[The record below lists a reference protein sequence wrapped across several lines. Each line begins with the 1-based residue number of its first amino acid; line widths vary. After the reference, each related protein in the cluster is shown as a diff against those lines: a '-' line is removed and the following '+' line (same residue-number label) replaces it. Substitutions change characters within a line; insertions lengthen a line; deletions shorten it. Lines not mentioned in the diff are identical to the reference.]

1 MAPEIRVPSPPVSC
15 VRVRIRFSKLP
26 GAPRPGA
33 RVFFHVRKAAREELR
48 LEDALFSI
56 RGDVVLAD
64 VQAAHRLA
72 ETLNARRTAARADQ
86 LQASLQPSLQPSQL
100 HAMGLIHEVYHA
112 IVARY
117 RATAAGDPFGVLVR
131 RLRETHGDDLGRTL
145 RVFIGAFPPPA
156 VFRGELTADAWLGG
170 ATGGI
175 SNEEWAIEELL
186 LAWLGNENPAYA
198 PIAELVSDDELRRT
212 TPYLSVLTSLRGA
225 LDDQPRFGPDAQNL
239 VDMLLAPI
247 RHAPGSI
254 VGQLEFMREKW
265 GLDVALLQRLLLAGD
280 LVKEAGKWFLRHDH
294 DQDHDHDHGGGGGGG
309 HGPVHPADFAGELY
323 EHEPERF
330 SPDLEWMPRVVM
342 LAKSTFVWLDQLSK
356 TYRRGIHTLD
366 AIPDEELDRLASRGF
381 TGLWLIGI
389 WQRSRASLQIKQRMG
404 NADAVASAYSL
415 HDYEIAP
422 ELGGH
427 AAYQNLRQ
435 RAWRRGVR
443 LASDMVPNHMGLD
456 SRWVVQH
463 PDWFV
468 QSREPPFPSYRFTGP
483 DLGNDDRVTIQIED
497 GYWSKSDAA
506 VVFRRMDRHSGD
518 TRFVYH
524 GNDGTS
530 MPWNDTAQL
539 DYTKAEVREAVIQT
553 ILHVARL
560 FPIIRFDAAMTLAK
574 RHYQRLWYPLPGTGG
589 DIPSRAA
596 HSMTKE
602 RFDEVFPVEF
612 WREVV
617 DRVTRE
623 VPDTLLLAEAF
634 WMMEGYFVR
643 TLGMHRVYNSAFMHM
658 FKKEDNA
665 GYRASVKNV
674 LAFNPGI
681 LKRYVNFMNNPDEE
695 SAISQFGRDDK
706 YFGVCTVMCTMPG
719 LPMFGHGQVEG
730 FAEKYGMEYKR
741 AYWDENPDA
750 HLEDR
755 HAREIFPLMKRR
767 ALFADVEAFTFYDVV
782 SDGGQVD
789 EDVFA
794 YSNRR
799 GDERALVVFHNRYK
813 DTRGWIRA
821 SVGFVDDAGETH
833 HRTLG
838 EGLAIDPR
846 AGAFTVF
853 RDHVTGLEHIVES
866 RELATRGIFV
876 ALGAFKYHVFLEFR
890 EVMEA
895 DGRPC
900 RALADRLAGR
910 GVPSVEHAL
919 VDLVHGPMHDALR
932 DALALRGAENA
943 GATTGA
949 AEPSWRVALEAV
961 ELLEEATDREDPISA
976 FRLDRVLGA
985 DTDLVRVLLRA
996 RPLGGVHG
1004 VGPLLA
1010 DDVARAYLGVHEHG
1024 GVEWLRKE
1032 PWDALVLALSAVGGA
1047 PAAVTATLT
1056 AAAASAGYD
1065 VAKLQRALT

>member
-1 MAPEIRVPSPPVSC
+1 
-15 VRVRIRFSKLP
+15 VRVLVRFSKLP
-26 GAPRPGA
+26 NARQHGA
-33 RVFFHVRKAAREELR
+33 RSYFHVRKAARQELR

-72 ETLNARRTAARADQ
+72 DTLNAKRTAARKDQ
-86 LQASLQPSLQPSQL
+86 LQASQL
-100 HAMGLIHEVYHA
+100 HAMGLIHEVFHA
-112 IVARY
+112 ILARY
-117 RATAAGDPFGVLVR
+117 RATVGGDPFGALVR
-131 RLRETHGDDLGRTL
+131 RLKEAHGDDLGRTL
-145 RVFIGAFPPPA
+145 RVFLTAFPPEP
-156 VFRGELTADAWLGG
+156 VFHGDVTVDGWLEGS
-170 ATGGI
+170 TGGI
-175 SNEEWAIEELL
+175 ANEEWAIEELL

-198 PIAELVSDDELRRT
+198 PIADLVTDEELRRT
-212 TPYLSVLTSLRGA
+212 TPYLSVLTSMRRA
-225 LDDQPRFGPDAQNL
+225 LDDQPRFGPDQQNL

-254 VGQLEFMREKW
+254 LGQLEFMRVKW

-280 LVKEAGKWFLRHDH
+280 LVKEEGKWFLRHE
-294 DQDHDHDHGGGGGGG
+294 QGGDGKGDGGDAAALAS
-309 HGPVHPADFAGELY
+309 PDYFKGELF

-342 LAKSTFVWLDQLSK
+342 LAKSTFVWLDQLSRH
-356 TYRRGIHTLD
+356 YRRGIRTLD

-389 WQRSRASLQIKQRMG
+389 WERSRASVQIKQRMG
-404 NADAVASAYSL
+404 NSEAVASAYSL

-422 ELGGH
+422 ELGGWG
-427 AAYQNLRQ
+427 AYASLRD

-443 LASDMVPNHMGLD
+443 LASDMVPNHMGID

-468 QSREPPFPSYRFTGP
+468 QSREPPFPSYRFDGP
-483 DLGNDDRVTIQIED
+483 DLGNDDRVGIFIED

-506 VVFRRMDRHSGD
+506 VVFKRVDKATGD

-574 RHYQRLWYPLPGTGG
+574 RHYQRLWFPLPGTGG
-589 DIPSRAA
+589 DIPSRAQHA
-596 HSMTKE
+596 MTKE
-602 RFDEVFPVEF
+602 AFDDVFPVEF

-617 DRVTRE
+617 DRVARE

-681 LKRYVNFMNNPDEE
+681 LKRYVNFMNNPDEDT
-695 SAISQFGRDDK
+695 AIAQFGRDDK

-730 FAEKYGMEYKR
+730 YAEKYGMEYKR
-741 AYWDENPDA
+741 AYWDETPDP
-750 HLEDR
+750 HLEER
-755 HAREIFPLMKRR
+755 HAREIFPIMKRR

-782 SDGGQVD
+782 TDDGHLD

-799 GDERALVVFHNRYK
+799 GGERALVVFHNRFK
-813 DTRGWIRA
+813 EARGWIRD
-821 SVGFVDDAGETH
+821 SVGFLDDSGSLR

-846 AGAFTVF
+846 DGAFTVF
-853 RDHVTGLEHIVES
+853 RDHVSGLEHLVES
-866 RELATRGIFV
+866 RELCARGLFV
-876 ALGAFKYHVFLEFR
+876 ALGAFKYHVFWEFR
-890 EVMEA
+890 EVV
-895 DGRPC
+895 DGPDRPY

-910 GVPSVEHAL
+910 GTPSVDEAL
-919 VDLVHGPMHDALR
+919 VDIVHAPVHDALR
-932 DALALRGAENA
+932 EALRLRAAEA
-943 GATTGA
+943 SEPSEPSEPADASQPGA
-949 AEPSWRVALEAV
+949 AQGGAVPSWRAAFDAIEVLED
-961 ELLEEATDREDPISA
+961 ATGSEDPIAA
-976 FRLDRVLGA
+976 FRLDRVLGDDA
-985 DTDLVRVLLRA
+985 ALVRVLLRA
-996 RPLGGVHG
+996 RPHGGLRG
-1004 VGPLLA
+1004 VAALLN
-1010 DDVARAYLGVHEHG
+1010 DDAARGYLGVHEHG

-1032 PWDALVLALSAVGGA
+1032 AWDELVLALGALAGA
-1047 PAAVTATLT
+1047 PAADVAKLT
-1056 AAAASAGYD
+1056 AAAEAAGYD
-1065 VAKLQRALT
+1065 VARLRRALA